1 MTPTHAI
8 LALLA
13 GAALGMAGCSLEQR
27 SHRNAPEPTTG
38 VATAP
43 APAPTPDQ
51 AAIAAHLA
59 QLEQKIA
66 AMEKRLG
73 HGHGALKG
81 GSNLLV
87 DGGGQESVLERL
99 RRLERELAQSRAAYG
114 AKSDETDLLRDRL
127 SIANTR
133 GDGLAAQADSLSR
146 VRDDL
151 ITAQQE
157 LAERKAVIITLEEQ
171 LAAAELQRLRIE
183 QRYYT
188 IAASVLKVP
197 AGQSQELVELQAQ
210 VRKQV
215 KEVEQ

>member
-1 MTPTHAI
+1 MKPTSAF
-8 LALLA
+8 LALFA
-13 GAALGMAGCSLEQR
+13 GAALGMAGCSFEQR
-27 SHRNAPEPTTG
+27 SHRSAPSSP
-38 VATAP
+38 P
-43 APAPTPDQ
+43 AVAPTPDQ

-59 QLEQKIA
+59 SLEQKIA
-66 AMEKRLG
+66 TMEKRLG

-99 RRLERELAQSRAAYG
+99 RRLERELAQAKAAYA
-114 AKSDETDLLRDRL
+114 AKTDETDLLRDRL
-127 SIANTR
+127 TIANTR
-133 GDGLAAQADSLSR
+133 GDGLAAQTDSLSR

-157 LAERKAVIITLEEQ
+157 LAERKAAIITLEEQ
-171 LAAAELQRLRIE
+171 LASVELQRLRIE

-188 IAASVLKVP
+188 VAASVLRIP
-197 AGQSQELVELQAQ
+197 PGQSQELIDLQAQ

-215 KEVEQ
+215 KEIEQ

>member
-1 MTPTHAI
+1 MSPTRA
-8 LALLA
+8 LFALLA
-13 GAALGMAGCSLEQR
+13 GAGLGMAGCSLEQR
-27 SHRNAPEPTTG
+27 SHRNAPAMAPIPT
-38 VATAP
+38 AS
-43 APAPTPDQ
+43 TPDQ

-81 GSNLLV
+81 GPNLLV

-99 RRLERELAQSRAAYG
+99 RRLERELAQAKAAYA

-127 SIANTR
+127 TIANTR
-133 GDGLAAQADSLSR
+133 GDGLAAQTDSLSR

-157 LAERKAVIITLEEQ
+157 LAERKAVITTLEEQ
-171 LAAAELQRLRIE
+171 LASAELQRLRIE

-188 IAASVLKVP
+188 IAASVLRIP
-197 AGQSQELVELQAQ
+197 AGQSQELIDLQAQ

>member
-1 MTPTHAI
+1 MSPARAL

-13 GAALGMAGCSLEQR
+13 GAGLGVAGCSFEQR
-27 SHRNAPEPTTG
+27 SHRSAP
-38 VATAP
+38 ATAP
-43 APAPTPDQ
+43 PATAMTADQ

-59 QLEQKIA
+59 SLERKIA

-81 GSNLLV
+81 GPNLLV

-99 RRLERELAQSRAAYG
+99 RRLERELAEAKAAYA
-114 AKSDETDLLRDRL
+114 AKTDEADLLRDRL
-127 SIANTR
+127 TIANTR
-133 GDGLAAQADSLSR
+133 GDGLAAQTDSLSR

-157 LAERKAVIITLEEQ
+157 LAERKAAITTLEEQ
-171 LAAAELQRLRIE
+171 LAGAELQRLRIE

-188 IAASVLKVP
+188 IAASVLRIP
-197 AGQSQELVELQAQ
+197 AGQSQELIDLQAQ

>member
-1 MTPTHAI
+1 MNPTNAV
-8 LALLA
+8 LALLV
-13 GAALGMAGCSLEQR
+13 GAAIGIAGCSFDQR
-27 SHRNAPEPTTG
+27 SHRSAPEP
-38 VATAP
+38 VP
-43 APAPTPDQ
+43 AQQPTPDQ

-59 QLEQKIA
+59 SLEQKIA

-81 GSNLLV
+81 GPNLLV

-99 RRLERELAQSRAAYG
+99 RRLERELAQAKAAYA
-114 AKSDETDLLRDRL
+114 AKTDETDLLRDRL
-127 SIANTR
+127 TIANTR

-151 ITAQQE
+151 ITAHQE
-157 LAERKAVIITLEEQ
+157 LAERKAAITTLDEQ
-171 LAAAELQRLRIE
+171 LASVELQRLRIE

-188 IAASVLKVP
+188 MAASLLRVP
-197 AGQSQELVELQAQ
+197 AGQSQELIDLQTQ

-215 KEVEQ
+215 KEIEQ

>member
-1 MTPTHAI
+1 MTTTHAI
-8 LALLA
+8 CALLA
-13 GAALGMAGCSLEQR
+13 GAALGMAGCSIEQR
-27 SHRNAPEPTTG
+27 SHRGAPDTQP
-38 VATAP
+38 VAAAP
-43 APAPTPDQ
+43 SPDQ

-73 HGHGALKG
+73 HGHGALKDG
-81 GSNLLV
+81 PNLLV

-99 RRLERELAQSRAAYG
+99 RRLERELAQAKAAFA
-114 AKSDETDLLRDRL
+114 AKSDEADLLRDRL
-127 SIANTR
+127 TIANTR
-133 GDGLAAQADSLSR
+133 GDGLAAQTDSLSR

-157 LAERKAVIITLEEQ
+157 LAERKAAITTLEEQ
-171 LAAAELQRLRIE
+171 VASVELQRLRIE
-183 QRYYT
+183 QRYFT
-188 IAASVLKVP
+188 IAASVLRIP
-197 AGQSQELVELQAQ
+197 PGQSQELIDLQAQ